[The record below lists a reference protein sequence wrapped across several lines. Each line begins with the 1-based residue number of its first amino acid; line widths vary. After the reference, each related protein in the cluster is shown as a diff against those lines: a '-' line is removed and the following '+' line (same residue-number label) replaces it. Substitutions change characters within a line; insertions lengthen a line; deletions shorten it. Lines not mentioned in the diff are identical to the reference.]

1 MNYLLVCLTF
11 LVLAVVFIGVS
22 LLATDRLFPARKAI
36 LYMTKDGLGIEEDR
50 DMPILLPEGA
60 NPADYRAIKIASSVL
75 GYDRQEVDELLTRL
89 ITENERLRAAQR
101 QGSSVSDPQS

>member
-36 LYMTKDGLGIEEDR
+36 LYAAQDGITLEEDR

-60 NPADYRAIKIASSVL
+60 NPADYRAIKIAGEIQ
-75 GYDRQEVDELLTRL
+75 GYNRQEVDELLTRL

-101 QGSSVSDPQS
+101 QDTSPSASQS